1 MLEEVAEQSSST
13 VKPWISH
20 GHQLFCEQGDRHAQE
35 SEWAHPGEPW
45 SLGPL
50 AGLSYKHPGPQE
62 PGPMLVTLSCKGQ
75 WHLFTQN
82 PTSLLGCAPS
92 LPLAP
97 Q

>member
-1 MLEEVAEQSSST
+1 MG
-13 VKPWISH
+13 P
-20 GHQLFCEQGDRHAQE
+20 F
-35 SEWAHPGEPW
+35 PGEPW

-62 PGPMLVTLSCKGQ
+62 PGPMLVTLFCKGQ
-75 WHLFTQN
+75 WHLFIQD

-92 LPLAP
+92 IPLAP